1 LGNPY
6 KRIAIQGFE
15 GSFHHKAANA
25 FYGENITL
33 VPCNT
38 FAEVF
43 RQCAHDNNAES
54 AVMALENS
62 IAGTILPN
70 YQLLKASNL
79 TVAGEIYLKI
89 NQHLLALPGQE
100 VNDITEVRSHH
111 MAIKQCEEFLRQQP
125 KITVIETEDTALSA
139 KIIKEQALRGVAAI
153 AGEQAAQLYG
163 LSIIRNNIETVHN
176 NYTRFLVLE
185 KQHIPIEGA
194 NKASLLFSLQ
204 HQPSTLVTLLNIIA
218 AYGFNITKIQS
229 FPIIEEEWKYYF
241 ALDIEFSSS
250 SKLDKAIEL
259 MAVKT
264 DYLKILGIYKKGIT
278 V

>member
-1 LGNPY
+1 MGNPY

>member
-1 LGNPY
+1 
-6 KRIAIQGFE
+6 
-15 GSFHHKAANA
+15 
-25 FYGENITL
+25 
-33 VPCNT
+33 
-38 FAEVF
+38 
-43 RQCAHDNNAES
+43 
-54 AVMALENS
+54 MALENS